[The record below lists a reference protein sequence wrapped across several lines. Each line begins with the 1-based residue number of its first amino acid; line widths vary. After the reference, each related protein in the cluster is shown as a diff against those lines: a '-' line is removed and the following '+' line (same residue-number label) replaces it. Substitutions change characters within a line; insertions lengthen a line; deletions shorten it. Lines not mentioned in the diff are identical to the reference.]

1 MRFTYAEAMTDPT
14 FSIPLA
20 KAAEA
25 AGYHAMTIPDSVAY
39 PFESDSKYPYTPDGN
54 REFLDGKPF
63 IESFVLT
70 AALCAVTTTLHFNH
84 FVLKLPIRPP
94 ALVAKQAGSLAAL
107 FDNRLG
113 LGVGTSPWP
122 EDYELMNLPF
132 ARRGKRMD
140 ECIDIIRGLT
150 SGEYFEYHGE
160 FYDIP
165 KTKMTPAPSK
175 PIPILIGGHADAA
188 LRRAAR
194 NDGWMHGGGDP
205 EELDALLKKLKDFRE
220 QEGRKGPVRD
230 PRHLRR
236 RLHARRHQAAGRQ
249 RCHRRHR
256 RIPHPLHHGPGHRA
270 AGREDPEPG
279 DVRREGHVKGLTSQ
293 TTAPFERV
301 RDGVHRRGRI
311 DLSAHPRRGG
321 TVAGFL
327 LHAIHRTAYGF
338 R

>member
-14 FSIPLA
+14 FYIPLA

-39 PFESDSKYPYTPDGN
+39 PFESDSTYPYTPDGS
-54 REFLDGKPF
+54 REFLENKAF

-70 AALCAVTTTLHFNH
+70 AALCAVTTRLHFNH

-122 EDYELMNLPF
+122 EDYELMNVPY

-150 SGEYFEYHGE
+150 SGEYFEYHGD

-165 KTKMTPAPSK
+165 KTKMTPAPSQ
-175 PIPILIGGHADAA
+175 PVPILIGGHADAA

-205 EELDALLKKLKDFRE
+205 EELDALLKKLAAFRE
-220 QEGRKGPVRD
+220 EEGRTGPYQIHVISIDAYTPDGIKRLEDKGVTD
-230 PRHLRR
+230 VIV
-236 RLHARRHQAAGRQ
+236 GF
-249 RCHRRHR
+249 
-256 RIPHPLHHGPGHRA
+256 RIPYITGQDTEPLDDKIRNLEMFA
-270 AGREDPEPG
+270 ENVIAK
-279 DVRREGHVKGLTSQ
+279 V
-293 TTAPFERV
+293 
-301 RDGVHRRGRI
+301 
-311 DLSAHPRRGG
+311 
-321 TVAGFL
+321 
-327 LHAIHRTAYGF
+327 
-338 R
+338 

>member
-1 MRFTYAEAMTDPT
+1 MRFTFAEAMTDPT
-14 FSIPLA
+14 FYIPLA

-39 PFESDSKYPYTPDGN
+39 PFESNSKYPYTPDGN
-54 REFLDGKPF
+54 REFLDGKAF

-70 AALCAVTTTLHFNH
+70 AALCAVTTTLKFNH

-122 EDYELMNLPF
+122 EDYELMNVPF

-165 KTKMTPAPSK
+165 KTKMTPAPTK
-175 PIPILIGGHADAA
+175 PVPILIGGHADAA
-188 LRRAAR
+188 LKRAAR

-205 EELDALLKKLKDFRE
+205 DELDALIKKLNTFRE
-220 QEGRKGPVRD
+220 EEGQTGPFEIHVISIDAYTPDGIKRLEDKGVTD
-230 PRHLRR
+230 VIV
-236 RLHARRHQAAGRQ
+236 GF
-249 RCHRRHR
+249 
-256 RIPHPLHHGPGHRA
+256 RIPYIMGQDTEKL
-270 AGREDPEPG
+270 EDKIRNLEMFA
-279 DVRREGHVKGLTSQ
+279 DNVIAKV
-293 TTAPFERV
+293 
-301 RDGVHRRGRI
+301 
-311 DLSAHPRRGG
+311 
-321 TVAGFL
+321 
-327 LHAIHRTAYGF
+327 
-338 R
+338 